1 MSEDAHSS
9 DNSMT
14 PEDFERWKIEA
25 QKEMLKAAKLLRSWS
40 YGEGINS
47 VPPPNVVEGLK
58 SLKRKP
64 GIPEWQ
70 PKTHLGRWEELTIE
84 DFKFLYEC
92 GVSCE

>member
-1 MSEDAHSS
+1 MSEDCHSS
-9 DNSMT
+9 GQDMT

-25 QKEMLKAAKLLRSWS
+25 QGEMLKAAKLLRSWS

-47 VPPPNVVEGLK
+47 VTPENLRQAVASLRGTKVAKPK
-58 SLKRKP
+58 S
-64 GIPEWQ
+64 Q
-70 PKTHLGRWEELTIE
+70 HLGRWEELTLY